1 MNIHQR
7 LIGAT
12 VKTAFRDTDNTY
24 NADDTGIIIAVF
36 NNGEDLMFTVMLDNK
51 KFSTSRAEYWMLNQP
66 GL

>member
-1 MNIHQR
+1 MIIHKN

-12 VKTAFRDTDNTY
+12 VKGVIQKLDSTY
-24 NADDTGIIIAVF
+24 DQGTIIAVF
-36 NNGEDLMFTVMLDNK
+36 NNGEYLMFTVMLDNK